1 MNYNGI
7 IEEMVKNG
15 TDNIKEKIVLL
26 NKDKP
31 IFHKEDFEVIEGEPI
46 YFELDE
52 HGRSNGCIAIVLI
65 NTQFLVIKKK
75 LTYPNPYGWTKNLE
89 NKGSFEFFII
99 KCKDKNLNNKMIS
112 VTGNH
117 TMIIYKAINHKIA
130 FRQASQVKIGDLF
143 ITPDGLFEVYEIKRE
158 MMNNSYEMRVENGTV
173 LANDI
178 LVSTLYLEKNEV
190 SKNQKKII
198 NSFKNEYEYE
208 NLN

>member
-1 MNYNGI
+1 MGSGGNEPTGSNKTRVDGGDGDDNIVVFCNIFCFHSNTEIKLLEKDKI
-7 IEEMVKNG
+7 INKRIS
-15 TDNIKEKIVLL
+15 NIKEG
-26 NKDKP
+26 D
-31 IFHKEDFEVIEGEPI
+31 
-46 YFELDE
+46 
-52 HGRSNGCIAIVLI
+52 
-65 NTQFLVIKKK
+65 LV
-75 LTYPNPYGWTKNLE
+75 LTYDGKNKIFSKVTKNLE

-117 TMIIYKAINHKIA
+117 TMIIYKTINHKIV
-130 FRQASQVKIGDLF
+130 FKQASQVKIGDLF

-178 LVSTLYLEKNEV
+178 LVSTLYLEENEM
-190 SKNQKKII
+190 KENQKKLS

-208 NLN
+208 KLKLN

>member
-1 MNYNGI
+1 MGNDQPTQKTQTETTGGPGDDTI
-7 IEEMVKNG
+7 VVIC
-15 TDNIKEKIVLL
+15 NIFCFHSNTEVQLL
-26 NKDKP
+26 DKGKVTNKRISDIRKG
-31 IFHKEDFEVIEGEPI
+31 D
-46 YFELDE
+46 
-52 HGRSNGCIAIVLI
+52 
-65 NTQFLVIKKK
+65 LV
-75 LTYPNPYGWTKNLE
+75 LTYDGKNKIFSKVTKNLE

-99 KCKDKNLNNKMIS
+99 KCKDKNLNIKMIS

-117 TMIIYKAINHKIA
+117 TMILYQKTKHEIA
-130 FRQASQVKIGDLF
+130 FRYANQVKIGDLF
-143 ITPDGLFEVYEIKRE
+143 ITPDGIFEVFEIKKE

-198 NSFKNEYEYE
+198 NSFKNEYE